1 VLVLAVD
8 TATPAVTAAVVDL
21 NTGQPRAVRC
31 AVDARRHAE
40 LLGPAIRDALAEAG
54 TAPGELAAV
63 VAGCGPGPFTG
74 LRVGLVTAVAFADA
88 AGIPLY
94 GVCSL
99 DAIAA
104 ASLPAGGLPVAGRPA
119 AQPTGALPAVSPPD
133 SGLAAAAHPAAALPA
148 VSPPD
153 GELPAAAHPAAVPPP
168 ARGDR
173 LLVATDARRR
183 EVYWAAYVDGTR
195 VRGPAVD
202 RPAALAEWLPELGVT
217 AMAGAGAELY
227 AGVLGLPLRPPAHP
241 DPVALALLA
250 ADRVRAGAPGEA
262 PAPLYL
268 RRPDAERPG
277 APKPVLQR

>member
-21 NTGQPRAVRC
+21 VTGRPRAVRC

-40 LLGPAIRDALAEAG
+40 LLGPAIREALAEVGA
-54 TAPGELAAV
+54 TPKDLAAV
-63 VAGCGPGPFTG
+63 VAGRGPGPFTG
-74 LRVGLVTAVAFADA
+74 LRVGLVTAAAFADA

-94 GVCSL
+94 GVCTL
-99 DAIAA
+99 DAIATA
-104 ASLPAGGLPVAGRPA
+104 PLPAGGL
-119 AQPTGALPAVSPPD
+119 
-133 SGLAAAAHPAAALPA
+133 LASA
-148 VSPPD
+148 
-153 GELPAAAHPAAVPPP
+153 PPP
-168 ARGDR
+168 EGGQR

-183 EVYWAAYVDGTR
+183 EVYWAAYAGGTR
-195 VRGPAVD
+195 VHGPAVD
-202 RPAALAEWLPELGVT
+202 RPAALAERLPELGVT

-227 AGVLGLPLRPPAHP
+227 AELLGLPLRPPAHP
-241 DPVALALLA
+241 DPAALALLA
-250 ADRVRAGAPGEA
+250 ADRVRAGAPGEV

>member
-21 NTGQPRAVRC
+21 ATGRLRAVRC

-40 LLGPAIRDALAEAG
+40 LLGPAIRDVLAEAG
-54 TAPGELAAV
+54 AAPEDLAAV
-63 VAGCGPGPFTG
+63 VAGRGPGPFTG
-74 LRVGLVTAVAFADA
+74 LRVGLVSAVAFADA

-104 ASLPAGGLPVAGRPA
+104 ARPATADPAATGPAGA
-119 AQPTGALPAVSPPD
+119 
-133 SGLAAAAHPAAALPA
+133 
-148 VSPPD
+148 
-153 GELPAAAHPAAVPPP
+153 PPP
-168 ARGDR
+168 GGGQR

-183 EVYWAAYVDGTR
+183 EVYWAAYAGGTR

-202 RPAALAEWLPELGVT
+202 RPAALAERLPELGVT

-227 AGVLGLPLRPPAHP
+227 AEVLGLPLCPPAHP